1 MLDVLRHH
9 GKFNFPLAKP
19 ILFYMLLLYNCCER
33 YLQLHYSRI
42 ELWSC
47 GCRIKNSILLLTS
60 LFFPLQK
67 IISIIQINF
76 EQKRRNYPRNNYNI
90 IVTNKIEYNRFPLFS
105 PQNGTRVF
113 IRGTRQKIQEQTN
126 PAKHS
131 SGECNEA
138 LVRFQLVDIDS
149 RNLVEEQTCPFHSF
163 V

>member
-9 GKFNFPLAKP
+9 GKFNFPLANP
-19 ILFYMLLLYNCCER
+19 ILFYCRCCTIANVICNCITVESNYEVADVASKIQFHFWLLF
-33 YLQLHYSRI
+33 
-42 ELWSC
+42 
-47 GCRIKNSILLLTS
+47 
-60 LFFPLQK
+60 FFPLQK

-113 IRGTRQKIQEQTN
+113 IRGIRQKIQEQTN